1 MLNMFPAFLMIC
13 SIGAK
18 HFLLE
23 TVGNSYKQKSGI
35 RIIILPKIQT
45 IQNKLFKKNHP
56 TLQRM
61 RRNKRYLMVGS
72 IFLLKQKVSMAAK
85 SVLNN
90 TKWSAEKAKEGDL
103 DRDLEKDEF
112 SGDGVEKDGMDGSG
126 VIEILVPDPSDD
138 SEGSGSIAVITA
150 ADKDGEEEEQ
160 SFNEGEQ
167 WVVLI
172 AGSHTWKE
180 EISRLCSHYSW
191 L

>member
-1 MLNMFPAFLMIC
+1 
-13 SIGAK
+13 
-18 HFLLE
+18 
-23 TVGNSYKQKSGI
+23 
-35 RIIILPKIQT
+35 
-45 IQNKLFKKNHP
+45 
-56 TLQRM
+56 
-61 RRNKRYLMVGS
+61 MVGS
-72 IFLLKQKVSMAAK
+72 IILLKQKVSMAAK

-160 SFNEGEQ
+160 SFNKGEQ

-172 AGSHTWKE
+172 AGSHTWKG

>member
-1 MLNMFPAFLMIC
+1 
-13 SIGAK
+13 
-18 HFLLE
+18 
-23 TVGNSYKQKSGI
+23 
-35 RIIILPKIQT
+35 
-45 IQNKLFKKNHP
+45 
-56 TLQRM
+56 
-61 RRNKRYLMVGS
+61 MVGS
-72 IFLLKQKVSMAAK
+72 IILLKQKVSMAAK

-90 TKWSAEKAKEGDL
+90 TKWSAEKAKEMDL

-138 SEGSGSIAVITA
+138 SEGSGSIAAIYS
-150 ADKDGEEEEQ
+150 ADEDESPQDKSGEQEEQ

-172 AGSHTWKE
+172 AGSHTWKG

>member
-1 MLNMFPAFLMIC
+1 
-13 SIGAK
+13 
-18 HFLLE
+18 
-23 TVGNSYKQKSGI
+23 
-35 RIIILPKIQT
+35 
-45 IQNKLFKKNHP
+45 
-56 TLQRM
+56 
-61 RRNKRYLMVGS
+61 
-72 IFLLKQKVSMAAK
+72 MAAK

-172 AGSHTWKE
+172 AGSHTWKG